1 MAKFKPSVKKEKES
15 FRGLRSRQCFE
26 NLLRVV
32 SLAQFQPFQVALQIT
47 YSQRGRVQGYSN
59 SFRNF
64 VSSYFP
70 SQLQGLSIVQEPVN
84 GEVK

>member
-26 NLLRVV
+26 NLPSESVWPDSSPSKLLCR
-32 SLAQFQPFQVALQIT
+32 LLIHNW
-47 YSQRGRVQGYSN
+47 GHVQGYSN
-59 SFRNF
+59 SFGNF

-70 SQLQGLSIVQEPVN
+70 SQLQGLSIVPEPVN
-84 GEVK
+84 GEVR